1 MAEPRKKLIIP
12 PKRRQEAEE
21 AFIRAGQMAAANE
34 IGALV
39 KKAPKQTVSKTIRV
53 TPAEFKAVQQRAIDE
68 GVPYSDV
75 IRAAIC
81 EYLGL
86 PFDRHAGAK

>member
-1 MAEPRKKLIIP
+1 MAQQRKRVEIP
-12 PKRRQEAEE
+12 VRRHREAAEE
-21 AFIRAGQMAAANE
+21 AFIRGT
-34 IGALV
+34 
-39 KKAPKQTVSKTIRV
+39 APPRGFKQTVSKTIRV

-81 EYLGL
+81 QYLDI
-86 PFDRHAGAK
+86 PFDREAR